1 MDIARFPQG
10 ECITYQQVK
19 KCMSGRSGMA
29 TGPER
34 GGDRGVDPDP
44 CVGTAGKR
52 KAGEAHLGRLDL
64 TGYRYGFRQVRG
76 PRRAMGRSHQYGSSI
91 KTTSLPNACQTLR
104 KEGWRAPIL
113 EARRRVSPSN
123 FQRPARPRPDFRTV
137 EAIKR
142 FTPRPPAPRTARP
155 CPQGFQGPQVTPS
168 PQLRADASTRS
179 HISAHGWAALI
190 RRRSS
195 RAERANSAE
204 S

>member
-1 MDIARFPQG
+1 
-10 ECITYQQVK
+10 
-19 KCMSGRSGMA
+19 MSGRSGMA
-29 TGPER
+29 TGARRGQGCRPRPVCRYRREAEGR
-34 GGDRGVDPDP
+34 GGPSGPPRPYGLPVWVPAGQ
-44 CVGTAGKR
+44 GTSPGHGSFTSIWLVYQNHKLTKR
-52 KAGEAHLGRLDL
+52 
-64 TGYRYGFRQVRG
+64 
-76 PRRAMGRSHQYGSSI
+76 
-91 KTTSLPNACQTLR
+91 LPNAQ
-104 KEGWRAPIL
+104 EGGWRAPIL

>member
-1 MDIARFPQG
+1 
-10 ECITYQQVK
+10 
-19 KCMSGRSGMA
+19 MSGTVGY
-29 TGPER
+29 
-34 GGDRGVDPDP
+34 GDRSAEGTGVSTPTR
-44 CVGTAGKR
+44 VSGTAGKR

>member
-1 MDIARFPQG
+1 
-10 ECITYQQVK
+10 
-19 KCMSGRSGMA
+19 MSGIGYGDRRESRGI
-29 TGPER
+29 PER
-34 GGDRGVDPDP
+34 SATEGTGQGRCAVDPDP
-44 CVGTAGKR
+44 CVPVPPGS
-52 KAGEAHLGRLDL
+52 GRQGRPIWAASTLRA
-64 TGYRYGFRQVRG
+64 TGMGS
-76 PRRAMGRSHQYGSSI
+76 GRSGDLAGPWVVHINMARLS
-91 KTTSLPNACQTLR
+91 KPPSLPNACQTLR